1 MQMEDTN
8 NTFSVV
14 EDNNGA
20 IPTLGNGIETS
31 LQFSEVQE
39 PEPKDVNQYLQYMK
53 QKREAL
59 ERAATIEITPTE
71 GGEVTASVVNEPT
84 PEEVV
89 EEAKEPMNEEGEKM
103 KKKEEMEAV
112 DIKVESASGETS
124 IEDMVAQAMQKDE
137 ILLYQQKYL
146 ESLEA
151 RKNKVDT
158 IIAML
163 QKEKETIDS
172 QIQAVK

>member
-8 NTFSVV
+8 NLGVV
-14 EDNNGA
+14 EDSSA
-20 IPTLGNGIETS
+20 VPTLGDGIETS

-39 PEPKDVNQYLQYMK
+39 PEPKDVNQYLEYMR

-59 ERAATIEITPTE
+59 ERAAVADATPTE
-71 GGEVTASVVNEPT
+71 TASVVEEPAV
-84 PEEVV
+84 EETSWES
-89 EEAKEPMNEEGEKM
+89 EEAKEPKNEEGESM
-103 KKKEEMEAV
+103 KKKDEMETEVKA
-112 DIKVESASGETS
+112 EEAGEGS
-124 IEDMVAQAMQKDE
+124 IEDMVAQAMQQDE

-151 RKNKVDT
+151 RKNKVET
-158 IIAML
+158 IISML
-163 QKEKETIDS
+163 QKEKETIDA

>member
-1 MQMEDTN
+1 MQMEDTSN
-8 NTFSVV
+8 MFGAVD
-14 EDNNGA
+14 DNSA

-39 PEPKDVNQYLQYMK
+39 PEEPKDVNQYLEYMR

-59 ERAATIEITPTE
+59 ERAATLETAPTE
-71 GGEVTASVVNEPT
+71 EVVASVVEETSETEPA
-84 PEEVV
+84 
-89 EEAKEPMNEEGEKM
+89 EEAHEETKNEEGENM
-103 KKKEEMEAV
+103 KKKDEMET
-112 DIKVESASGETS
+112 DIRVESADGEAS

-146 ESLEA
+146 DSLEA

-158 IIAML
+158 IISML
-163 QKEKETIDS
+163 QKEKETIDA

>member
-1 MQMEDTN
+1 MQIEDAN
-8 NTFSVV
+8 NLFGAV
-14 EDNNGA
+14 EENNNE
-20 IPTLGNGIETS
+20 IPTLGNGLETS
-31 LQFSEVQE
+31 LQSSDVQE
-39 PEPKDVNQYLQYMK
+39 VDEPKDVNQYLEYMR

-59 ERAATIEITPTE
+59 ERAATLE
-71 GGEVTASVVNEPT
+71 ST
-84 PEEVV
+84 PEEVQPAVV
-89 EEAKEPMNEEGEKM
+89 EEVSEVAEEPKNDEGENM
-103 KKKEEMEAV
+103 KKKDEMETET
-112 DIKVESASGETS
+112 KVEATGEGS

-163 QKEKETIDS
+163 QKEKETIDA

>member
-1 MQMEDTN
+1 MQMEDTSN
-8 NTFSVV
+8 MFGAVD
-14 EDNNGA
+14 DNSA

-39 PEPKDVNQYLQYMK
+39 PEEPKDVNQYLEYMR

-59 ERAATIEITPTE
+59 ERAATLETAPAE
-71 GGEVTASVVNEPT
+71 EVVASVVEETSETEPA
-84 PEEVV
+84 
-89 EEAKEPMNEEGEKM
+89 EEAHEETKNEEGENM
-103 KKKEEMEAV
+103 KKKDEMET
-112 DIKVESASGETS
+112 DIRVESADGEAS

-146 ESLEA
+146 DSLEA

-158 IIAML
+158 IISML
-163 QKEKETIDS
+163 PKEKETIDA

>member
-1 MQMEDTN
+1 MQMEDTSN
-8 NTFSVV
+8 MFGAVD
-14 EDNNGA
+14 DNSA

-39 PEPKDVNQYLQYMK
+39 PEEPKDVNQYLEYMR

-59 ERAATIEITPTE
+59 ERAATLETAPAE
-71 GGEVTASVVNEPT
+71 EVVASVVEETSETEPA
-84 PEEVV
+84 
-89 EEAKEPMNEEGEKM
+89 EEAHEETKNEEGEN
-103 KKKEEMEAV
+103 KKKKDQMET
-112 DIKVESASGETS
+112 DIRVESADGEAS

-146 ESLEA
+146 DSLEA

-158 IIAML
+158 IISML
-163 QKEKETIDS
+163 QKEKETIDA

>member
-1 MQMEDTN
+1 MQMEDTSN
-8 NTFSVV
+8 MFGAVD
-14 EDNNGA
+14 DNSA

-39 PEPKDVNQYLQYMK
+39 PEEPKDVNQQLEYRR

-59 ERAATIEITPTE
+59 ERAATLETAPAE
-71 GGEVTASVVNEPT
+71 EVVASVVEETSETEPA
-84 PEEVV
+84 
-89 EEAKEPMNEEGEKM
+89 EEAHEETKNEEGENM
-103 KKKEEMEAV
+103 KKKDEMET
-112 DIKVESASGETS
+112 DIRVESADGEAS

-146 ESLEA
+146 DSLEA

-158 IIAML
+158 IISML
-163 QKEKETIDS
+163 QKEKETIDA

>member
-8 NTFSVV
+8 NAFGVV
-14 EDNNGA
+14 EENNA
-20 IPTLGNGIETS
+20 VPTLGNGIETS

-39 PEPKDVNQYLQYMK
+39 PDEPKDVNQYLEYMR

-59 ERAATIEITPTE
+59 ERAAALEATQGNAEEKEGTE
-71 GGEVTASVVNEPT
+71 EEPT
-84 PEEVV
+84 TVETSWE
-89 EEAKEPMNEEGEKM
+89 EEAKEPVNEEGESM
-103 KKKEEMEAV
+103 KKKDEMETEV
-112 DIKVESASGETS
+112 KVETTGEGS

-151 RKNKVDT
+151 RKNKVET
-158 IIAML
+158 IIEML
-163 QKEKETIDS
+163 QKEKETIDA